1 MSRPRRIPGFDYV
14 GVQRYSLTICTLNRM
29 TVFKD
34 PAVVDLVLDQFQRIA
49 SGEGIAILV
58 YCVMPDHVHLLVEGQ
73 EDNADLKTFVKRA
86 KQHSGFCFKENY
98 GKRLWQAGYYEHVL
112 REPENTS
119 EVMAYVV
126 NNPVRKGIVDQ
137 PADYPHWG
145 STVYTRT
152 EILENIAGSKERQ
165 CRV

>member
-1 MSRPRRIPGFDYV
+1 VNAFA
-14 GVQRYSLTICTLNRM
+14 
-29 TVFKD
+29 D
-34 PAVVDLVLDQFQRIA
+34 PAIVDLVLDQFQRIA
-49 SGEGIAILV
+49 SDEGIAILV

-73 EDNADLKTFVKRA
+73 EDDADLKTFVKRA
-86 KQHSGFCFKENY
+86 KQHSGFHFKQKYE
-98 GKRLWQAGYYEHVL
+98 KRLWQEGYYEHVL

-137 PADYPHWG
+137 PVDYPHWG

-152 EILENIAGSKERQ
+152 EILESIAGSKERQ
-165 CRV
+165 TEV